1 MSADGHGIAAGHAG
15 PANARDYTVFD
26 AELSGQTFSFRLL
39 RRLLRWVRPHVGR
52 AAASGAFVVVAS
64 VLAVLGPVILSRV
77 VIDGIL
83 MPESGFAA
91 PSFGMDA
98 AAAWMDRATGFGPLG
113 AACTLY
119 AVVALLWAIFLYLH
133 RILLSRAVLSALAD
147 LRRDL
152 FWHLEH
158 RPASF
163 FDNVA
168 VGRVMTR
175 ITNDVEVLFQLLAGL
190 GLLLGELVPFFV
202 ALVVMFSIAPKLTWI
217 LLTAVPIVAFATWVF
232 RRTTRRIYREIRNS
246 VSTLNQNLQENLSG
260 MQVVQ
265 LHGREARNLEA
276 YSEINRYNR
285 DQENRAIQVETV
297 YNPFVQS
304 LASAG
309 LGAVL
314 WFGGRDA
321 LEGVITLGSVVLFA
335 QFIDML
341 FRPIVAVGEQYNVL
355 YRAMA
360 SCERIFQALDWDES
374 LPEPERPAALPA
386 RLRGEVEFRHLSFAY
401 RPGEPVLQ
409 DVSFTIRPG
418 EKLAIVGPTGSG
430 KTTLIRLLGHFY
442 DFPRG
447 HVFLDGI
454 DLRDIR
460 ARDMRER
467 IGVVLQD
474 FHVFAGSVRENI
486 GLGDPA
492 LSDERIEAAAR
503 LVHADAF
510 IRALPRGYETPLLE
524 RGANLSHGQR
534 QLLAFA
540 RVLAADPEILVL
552 DEATASIDTTTERL
566 IQDALGRVTAGRTSI
581 LIAHR
586 LQTIREAD
594 RIVVL
599 QHGRVREIGSH
610 DELMALRGVYHTL
623 YELQFQDGAG

>member
-1 MSADGHGIAAGHAG
+1 MSATAAGT
-15 PANARDYTVFD
+15 PRRVRDYSVFD

-39 RRLLRWVRPHVGR
+39 RRLLRWLRPHRGR
-52 AAASGAFVVVAS
+52 ALASAFFVIVAS
-64 VLAVLGPVILSRV
+64 VLAVLAPVIISRV

-83 MPESGFAA
+83 VPESGATA
-91 PSFGMDA
+91 PVFGMDRASAAVERITGWPPLA
-98 AAAWMDRATGFGPLG
+98 AACALYGVTLVAWAGCLF
-113 AACTLY
+113 
-119 AVVALLWAIFLYLH
+119 LH
-133 RILLSRAVLSALAD
+133 RILLSRAVLSALRD
-147 LRRDL
+147 LRQDL
-152 FWHLEH
+152 FAHLER
-158 RPASF
+158 RPAVF
-163 FDNVA
+163 FDHVA

-202 ALVVMFSIAPKLTWI
+202 ALVVMFGIAPKLTWI
-217 LLTAVPIVAFATWVF
+217 LLTAVPVVVLATGWF
-232 RRTTRRIYREIRNS
+232 RRATRSIYREIRNS
-246 VSTLNQNLQENLSG
+246 VSALNQNLQENLSG
-260 MQVVQ
+260 ISVVQ
-265 LHGREARNLEA
+265 LHGREQRNLDT

-285 DQENRAIQVETV
+285 EQENEAIEIETI

-321 LEGVITLGSVVLFA
+321 LEGVISLGSVVLFA

-374 LPEPERPAALPA
+374 LPEPQHPARLPE
-386 RLRGEVEFRHLSFAY
+386 RLRGEVEFRNLSFAY
-401 RPGEPVLQ
+401 RPGQPVLQ
-409 DVSFTIRPG
+409 DVCFRIAPG

-430 KTTLIRLLGHFY
+430 KTTLIRLLGRFY
-442 DFPRG
+442 SFPRG
-447 HVFLDGI
+447 CIFLDGI
-454 DLRDIR
+454 DLRDIP
-460 ARDMRER
+460 AREIRRR

-474 FHVFAGSVRENI
+474 FHVFAGSVRDNI
-486 GLGDPA
+486 GLGEPE

-503 LVHADAF
+503 LVHADDF
-510 IRALPRGYETPLLE
+510 IRALPRGYQTPLLE
-524 RGANLSHGQR
+524 RGGNLSHGQR

-540 RVLAADPEILVL
+540 RVLAADPEILIL
-552 DEATASIDTTTERL
+552 DEATASIDTETERL
-566 IQDALGRVTAGRTSI
+566 IQDALARVTAGRTSI

-610 DELMALRGVYHTL
+610 DELMARRGVYHTL
-623 YELQFQDGAG
+623 YELQFQDPAA

>member
-1 MSADGHGIAAGHAG
+1 MSATT
-15 PANARDYTVFD
+15 PKLKRRYEVFD
-26 AELSGQTFSFRLL
+26 AELSGQTFSFQLL
-39 RRLLRWVRPHVGR
+39 RRLLGWLRPHRGR
-52 AAASGAFVVVAS
+52 AAASGIFVVAAS
-64 VLAVLGPVILSRV
+64 VLAVLAPVILSRV

-83 MPESGFAA
+83 IPESGFTT
-91 PSFGMDA
+91 PMFGMDT
-98 AAAWMDRATGFGPLG
+98 AAAWMQAVTGFSPLG
-113 AACTLY
+113 SACALY
-119 AVVALLWAIFLYLH
+119 AAMVIAWAGCLYVH
-133 RILLSRAVLSALAD
+133 RILLSRAVLSALRD
-147 LRRDL
+147 LRQDL

-158 RPASF
+158 RPSSF

-175 ITNDVEVLFQLLAGL
+175 ISNDVEVLFQLLAGL

-202 ALVVMFSIAPKLTWI
+202 ALVLMFGIAPKLTWI
-217 LLTAVPIVAFATWVF
+217 LLASIPVVAFATWAF
-232 RRTTRRIYREIRNS
+232 RQSTRRIYREIRNS

-260 MQVVQ
+260 IQVVQ
-265 LHGREARNLEA
+265 LHGRQDRNLDA
-276 YSEINRYNR
+276 YSQINRYNR
-285 DQENRAIQVETV
+285 DQENRAIRLETL

-321 LEGVITLGSVVLFA
+321 LEGVISLGSVVLFA

-374 LPEPERPAALPA
+374 LPEPEVPAVLPE
-386 RLRGEVEFRHLSFAY
+386 RLRGEVEFRNLSFGY
-401 RPGEPVLQ
+401 RPGEPVLH
-409 DVSFTIRPG
+409 DVSFTIAPG
-418 EKLAIVGPTGSG
+418 ERIAIVGPTGSG

-447 HVFLDGI
+447 HIFLDGI
-454 DLRDIR
+454 DLRDIT
-460 ARDMRER
+460 AQDMRKR

-474 FHVFAGSVRENI
+474 FHIFAGSVRENI
-486 GLGDPA
+486 GLGVPG
-492 LSDERIEAAAR
+492 LSDEDIEAAAK
-503 LVHADAF
+503 LVHADGF
-510 IRALPRGYETPLLE
+510 IRTLPQGYDTPLLE

-552 DEATASIDTTTERL
+552 DEATASIDTETERL
-566 IQDALGRVTAGRTSI
+566 IQDALAKVTAGRTSI

-599 QHGRVREIGSH
+599 QHGRVREVGNH
-610 DELMALRGVYHTL
+610 DELIALRGVYHTL
-623 YELQFQDGAG
+623 YELQFQDAPQ